1 MCGRRVLIEDVF
13 GWSRGDPG
21 LKPSCDS
28 ETGTDLILLKEPGHG
43 GTGVP
48 VSQETQEVH
57 VPKCADAFDP
67 CVSEQRHVKN
77 NSLT

>member
-1 MCGRRVLIEDVF
+1 MCGRRVLFEDVF

-28 ETGTDLILLKEPGHG
+28 ETGTDLILLKETGHG

-48 VSQETQEVH
+48 VSQETRRKFMFQNVLMPLTH
-57 VPKCADAFDP
+57 VS
-67 CVSEQRHVKN
+67 VSGGM
-77 NSLT
+77 